1 VCSPPTA
8 ALNVEVHDG
17 GLAFTVTRAGEDMM
31 DIQPGTQVDVQ
42 CAFDVP
48 VGTLA
53 GADEVH
59 GQAYSTGATVTV
71 LSVG

>member
-1 VCSPPTA
+1 MYCQNQVLIDLRGKTYVDPVPVA
-8 ALNVEVHDG
+8 AD
-17 GLAFTVTRAGEDMM
+17 EDMM
-31 DIQPGTQVDVQ
+31 DITPGKQVDVQ

-53 GADEVH
+53 GVVQVH
-59 GQAYSTGATVTV
+59 GQAYSAGATVKV